1 MKTLSLKIFTVFI
14 LTFAVITQ
22 VLATPLSQDQK
33 NKLSNQPALREEMGK
48 MIISIADLDILVNR
62 DKTSDFEI
70 FKEDAERI
78 LKSIKQIEALDKD
91 GIYKDFLSKLKEPS
105 EKLLEYSILKN
116 KKAMDYPQKIFDA
129 CFACHKA
136 NRGY

>member
-1 MKTLSLKIFTVFI
+1 MKLFSKILILILTLSFVVT
-14 LTFAVITQ
+14 TQ
-22 VLATPLSQDQK
+22 VFATPLSPDQK
-33 NKLSNQPALREEMGK
+33 SKLVNQPALREEMGK

-62 DKTSDFEI
+62 DKVSDYEI

-78 LKSIKQIEALDKD
+78 LKSIKQIESLDKD